1 MWAIVSQ
8 TCNDQIP
15 EAITMTKMFLT
26 KLMRHSTLLAAV
38 LSIGFFAVPSQA
50 TLAGTVPTFPGDS
63 VSPGIT
69 FDPAGTLLAD
79 VVDPWTFTTTAGTT
93 SGTLEAAV
101 YMEAGGTLDFYY
113 QVANDSTSA
122 TAIRA
127 VSNTSFTGFLTDL
140 GFRIDGS
147 TLTGTSF
154 VDGTVAPLI
163 GDRDASGAVVGFNFS
178 PPNSAKILA
187 GTTSN
192 VLVISTDATKYE
204 PGNSELLDGGSITVT
219 TFQPAANPIPEPM
232 SFMLL
237 GTGLLGLGLLR
248 RKTRKA

>member
-1 MWAIVSQ
+1 MGQ

-26 KLMRHSTLLAAV
+26 KLMRHSTLLALV

-63 VSPGIT
+63 VIPGFT
-69 FDPAGTLLAD
+69 NDAAGTLLAD
-79 VVDPWTFTTTAGTT
+79 VVDPYSFTTTAGTT
-93 SGTLEAAV
+93 SGTIEAAV
-101 YMEAGGTLDFYY
+101 YQEAGGTLDFYY

-127 VSNTSFTGFLTDL
+127 ISNTSFTGFLTNL
-140 GFRIDGS
+140 GFRVDGS
-147 TLTGTSF
+147 TLPGINTF
-154 VDGTVAPLI
+154 VDGTVSPLN
-163 GDRDASGAVVGFNFS
+163 GDRDAVGSVIGFQFS
-178 PPNSAKILA
+178 PPDSAKILA

-192 VLVISTDATKYE
+192 VLVISTNATRFM
-204 PGNSELLDGGSITVT
+204 PGNSELLDGGSQTVV
-219 TFQPAANPIPEPM
+219 TFQPASVPEPM

-248 RKTRKA
+248 RKRKA

>member
-1 MWAIVSQ
+1 
-8 TCNDQIP
+8 
-15 EAITMTKMFLT
+15 MTKMFLT
-26 KLMRHSTLLAAV
+26 RLMRHSMLLAAV
-38 LSIGFFAVPSQA
+38 LSIGFLAVPSQA
-50 TLAGTVPTFPGDS
+50 ILVGTVPTFPGDS

-69 FDPAGTLLAD
+69 FDSPGTLLAD

-113 QVANDSTSA
+113 QVTNNASSK

-127 VSNTSFTGFLTDL
+127 VSNTSFAGFLTDL

-147 TLTGTSF
+147 TLSGTSF
-154 VDGTVAPLI
+154 IDGTVAPLV
-163 GDRDASGAVVGFNFS
+163 GDRDGSGAVVGFQFS

-192 VLVISTDATKYE
+192 VLVISTDATNYE
-204 PGNSELLDGGSITVT
+204 PGNSELLDGGSITVS
-219 TFQPAANPIPEPM
+219 TFQPAAVPEPM

-248 RKTRKA
+248 RKSRKA